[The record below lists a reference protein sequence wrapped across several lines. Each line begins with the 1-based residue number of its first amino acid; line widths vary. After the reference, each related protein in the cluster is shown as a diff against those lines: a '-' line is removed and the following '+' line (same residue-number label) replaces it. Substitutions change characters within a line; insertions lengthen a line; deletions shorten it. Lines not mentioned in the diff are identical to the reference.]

1 MQRKKSS
8 LKKKTKNSLY
18 NIYILKPK
26 AVSTNQK
33 PYLNNVKHHNLS
45 FRQYFP
51 CMQLHH
57 IWEDD
62 IPAFVS
68 WFLRRSLSRDSR
80 VSKLSAYHQL

>member
-1 MQRKKSS
+1 MEYIFSIQKPTSFISISFSMQRKII
-8 LKKKTKNSLY
+8 LKNKNSLY

-33 PYLNNVKHHNLS
+33 PYLDNAEHHNLS

-68 WFLRRSLSRDSR
+68 
-80 VSKLSAYHQL
+80 